1 MVLALVLTVLTGI
14 IVGYFLIPVSWIT
27 QIDTVS
33 TGLLFILLLGIGI
46 DLGGSDRLFAR
57 IKELGYKVLLIPLL
71 IAAGS
76 IVGAMVVGNWLDF
89 PLNEAGAVGAGFG
102 WYSLSGII
110 LGKLHSA
117 KLGALAFLTN
127 ITREIMAIIMIPLLA
142 KKRNLSVIAPGGATT
157 MDTTLPLISES
168 VNQPEIVITAFI
180 SGSILSALVPVLVPL
195 LIQL

>member
-1 MVLALVLTVLTGI
+1 MVLALVLTVLAGI
-14 IVGYFLIPVSWIT
+14 IVGYFLIPASWIT

-33 TGLLFILLLGIGI
+33 TGLLFILLFGIGI

-57 IKELGYKVLLIPLL
+57 IKELGYKVLLVPVL
-71 IAAGS
+71 IAVGS
-76 IVGAMVVGNWLDF
+76 IAGTMLVGKWLHL

-110 LGKLHSA
+110 LSKIHSA
-117 KLGALAFLTN
+117 ELGALAFLTN
-127 ITREIMAIIMIPLLA
+127 IAREIMAIIMIPMLA
-142 KKRNLSVIAPGGATT
+142 KKGNLSVIAPGGATT

-168 VNQPEIVITAFI
+168 VKQPELVITAFI
-180 SGSILSALVPVLVPL
+180 SGSVLSALVPFLVPL